1 MNGLNPIRSICIL
14 KEEICQEMHV
24 KLVVS
29 NIYNIEEIKII
40 VNARLLRKEGFL
52 KSINS
57 I

>member
-1 MNGLNPIRSICIL
+1 
-14 KEEICQEMHV
+14 MHV
-24 KLVVS
+24 KLVFS

-52 KSINS
+52 ESINS